1 MDGNASGMRMKMFK
15 KSVEHD
21 SVVYYIS
28 AHILD
33 DGITDSRNM
42 RNVLGMCLEIVS
54 SGEKVAGNEGLE
66 ALEYR
71 RKLGVGHRQIQ

>member
-21 SVVYYIS
+21 SVAYYIS

-54 SGEKVAGNEGLE
+54 LG
-66 ALEYR
+66 
-71 RKLGVGHRQIQ
+71 RKLQEMRV